1 LPSSDCNEANG
12 ELLYKNLGG
21 LEMAVADIGWVTIA
35 ANESHEWFIHGWG
48 SNDAVTYSIIVFP
61 GTGPE
66 VPFPLGDATLTQGN
80 SLKWDA
86 VDGSFAHRVYIQN
99 NAAFNSCDVHLVA
112 KYESF

>member
-48 SNDAVTYSIIVFP
+48 SNDAVTYSIIVFLAQ
-61 GTGPE
+61 
-66 VPFPLGDATLTQGN
+66 VRRFL
-80 SLKWDA
+80 
-86 VDGSFAHRVYIQN
+86 FH
-99 NAAFNSCDVHLVA
+99 
-112 KYESF
+112 